1 MKALV
6 LEQFNQFGVHDIDVP
21 RPGPNDVLLRI
32 TATGI
37 CGSDIHGF
45 TGENGRRVPGQIMGH
60 ESAGHIAQV
69 GEGVSEVD
77 FPIGRPATFNP
88 VIVPDDAV
96 ESFAGR
102 EQHCPE
108 KVVVGV
114 AQHYQASFAD
124 YVVVPARNVVL
135 LSDQL
140 PVHLGALIE
149 PIAVAVHA
157 ARRAHVRAGQKV
169 LVIGGGPI
177 GQSTILALQME
188 GVTDIALS
196 EMSAERR
203 ALCKELGAQPID
215 PTAGPLADQIDTVFG
230 SKADVTIDAVGI
242 TPTVNDALHATVLG
256 GTVALVGM
264 GSPRVDL
271 EAFAVSTEER
281 TLVGSFTYSARD
293 FADAANW
300 AGDHAALLETL
311 VSRVVTPEEAHDAFT
326 AAASGGETAG
336 KVLVAF
342 DDITTAREH

>member
-6 LEQFNQFGVHDIDVP
+6 LEDFNRLSVHDVNAP
-21 RPGPNDVLLRI
+21 QPGPGEVLLRVA
-32 TATGI
+32 ATGI
-37 CGSDIHGF
+37 CGSDVHGF
-45 TGENGRRVPGQIMGH
+45 TGENGRRAPGQIMGH

-69 GEGVSEVD
+69 GEEVPEAD
-77 FPIGRPATFNP
+77 FLIGRPATFNP

-96 ESFAGR
+96 ATYAGR

-114 AQHYQASFAD
+114 AQHYQSSFAD

-149 PIAVAVHA
+149 PLAVALHA
-157 ARRAHVRAGQKV
+157 VRRAGVRTGQKV

-188 GVTDIALS
+188 GVTEIALS
-196 EMSAERR
+196 EMSPERR
-203 ALCKELGAQPID
+203 ALCKELGAHPID
-215 PTAGPLADQIDTVFG
+215 PAAGPLADQAEIVLG
-230 SKADVTIDAVGI
+230 GKADVTIDAVGI
-242 TPTVNDALHATVLG
+242 TPTLNDALRATVPG

-264 GSPRVDL
+264 GSPRIDL
-271 EAFAVSTEER
+271 GAFAVSTEER

-293 FADAANW
+293 FADAAEW
-300 AGDHAALLETL
+300 AGSQAPLLATL
-311 VSRVVTPEEAHDAFT
+311 VSRIVTPEEANDAFT
-326 AAASGGETAG
+326 GLASGADTAG

-342 DDITTAREH
+342 DEITTTGKY